1 MYFTKERKNH
11 SFACLCIIY
20 VRLVVKYLLLL
31 FLVVV
36 RVSMATRLPQQQQ
49 YYHWLNN
56 VMRWTKKKKTT
67 KRYGRGSVLFWILF
81 FATTNSNYHHGR
93 MNVFLSQKKKQQ
105 QQKNTC
111 RFAETMFC
119 CDLFHSKMGRKKQKQ
134 KQACGT
140 WSSSFFLQDPFFSHF
155 DWIFSTGRFFLFREW
170 CCWCW
175 CWFFRHFTSS
185 VCMLCSNVR
194 MYVCFFGWASF
205 SLLIMFVKKRLNWNK
220 IQTNNN
226 NKVHCVCFFLS
237 EWIIFRYLFQ
247 QQQ

>member
-1 MYFTKERKNH
+1 
-11 SFACLCIIY
+11 
-20 VRLVVKYLLLL
+20 
-31 FLVVV
+31 
-36 RVSMATRLPQQQQ
+36 
-49 YYHWLNN
+49 
-56 VMRWTKKKKTT
+56 MRWTKKKKTT

-175 CWFFRHFTSS
+175 WYFFSPFHIIGMYVMFE
-185 VCMLCSNVR
+185 CSNVC
-194 MYVCFFGWASF
+194 MFF
-205 SLLIMFVKKRLNWNK
+205 RL
-220 IQTNNN
+220 
-226 NKVHCVCFFLS
+226 S
-237 EWIIFRYLFQ
+237 IIFVVDNVCEKKTELKQDPNKQ
-247 QQQ
+247 QQQGSLCVFFPLWMDHISILVPTTTITTNEMCFFCLFEK